1 MVEKKPR
8 TDKKKNVWKVAAV
21 LTKNPQ
27 ATVREIAKKTNLWS
41 STVQRAKR
49 EVEQSGTKDETIA
62 YIVWSAKDRLK
73 RISGIFDRYIWEVE
87 EKPEINAFDMRTIKD
102 IAKDDQ
108 ARITVLWGNITDK
121 DGWLKENSLA
131 NLSDSELL
139 ILIRNDTTK

>member
-8 TDKKKNVWKVAAV
+8 TDKKKNVWKVAEILA
-21 LTKNPQ
+21 KNPNK
-27 ATVREIAKKTNLWS
+27 TDREIAKETGIWK
-41 STVQRAKR
+41 STVNRAK
-49 EVEQSGTKDETIA
+49 EELGQTGAKDETIA